1 MVETIENSLVA
12 SLLKILNSFFK
23 PYIETEANK
32 VHPEQ
37 IEQLENNLEGLFLY
51 ACIWSIGCTTDYEGR
66 LKFNTYLHEL
76 IKENKYIF
84 KLVQLLKYQEWFM
97 ILTLIRKRVYFTHGM
112 MILKIFKLKKINS
125 TPISWFLLL
134 THKEIFSL

>member
-84 KLVQLLKYQEWFM
+84 LISSTFKIPGMVYDFNFDQEKSKFYPWNDDIKDF
-97 ILTLIRKRVYFTHGM
+97 
-112 MILKIFKLKKINS
+112 
-125 TPISWFLLL
+125 
-134 THKEIFSL
+134 